1 MLKVSKQKEPRVPAS
16 EAIIEAVVA
25 REVEDF
31 ARGFA
36 RDYSPT
42 GKKIR
47 NIRNKSNNPFILA
60 LGEDIVIYSALM
72 RSLDSSL
79 GNRLQQIAQALAQES
94 YHFSKRVSG
103 HVPVAADAQ
112 IATLIS
118 EYLHKER
125 TPLASDADTLFPA
138 TQAGGQTIYREHE
151 SDYHLVRRDD
161 PKQHFLLE
169 LKIGGDLDNKKA
181 ESEKRALL
189 EQYAILKHN
198 VAPDA
203 RIRLYFATAYNMQG
217 EDTEWKQ
224 ERVGQFFGTDELLI
238 GRDFWNFICDRPDGN
253 DLVLAAYRAHAQHLR
268 EALAEIVRNA
278 RSQG

>member
-1 MLKVSKQKEPRVPAS
+1 MPAT
-16 EAIIEAVVA
+16 EAIIEEVVA

-31 ARGFA
+31 ANSFA

-79 GNRLQQIAQALAQES
+79 GNRLQQIAQVLAQES
-94 YHFSKRVSG
+94 FHFSKRVSG
-103 HVPVAADAQ
+103 RIPVTADAQ
-112 IATLIS
+112 IAALMS
-118 EYLHKER
+118 EYLHKTR
-125 TPLASDADTLFPA
+125 IPHASDVDTLFPA
-138 TQAGGQTIYREHE
+138 TQAGGQTIYHAHE

-161 PKQHFLLE
+161 PVQHFLLE
-169 LKIGGDLDNKKA
+169 LKIGGDLDIKKA

-198 VAPDA
+198 VDPDA
-203 RIRLYFATAYNMQG
+203 RIRIYFATAYNPQG
-217 EDTEWKQ
+217 EDAEWKQ
-224 ERVGQFFGTDELLI
+224 GRVEQFFGADELLI
-238 GRDFWNFICDRPDGN
+238 GRDFWNFICGRPDGN
-253 DLVLAAYRAHAQHLR
+253 DLVLAAYRAHAQPLQD
-268 EALAEIVRNA
+268 ALAEIVRNA
-278 RSQG
+278 RSQA